1 MESADLETI
10 EINDPV
16 RIQEMLKVISLTG
29 KGFTTD
35 CLLADVFD
43 AGLIYP
49 DFFKA
54 MGEDPT
60 AFYDGK
66 SPAWESYHLR
76 QGKKV
81 FMVYGMGARGR
92 RIQTTE
98 TP

>member
-1 MESADLETI
+1 MEPI

-16 RIQEMLKVISLTG
+16 QIQNMLEAIVLTG

-35 CLLADVFD
+35 CLLADVFE
-43 AGLIYP
+43 AGMSYP
-49 DFFKA
+49 DYFKA

-60 AFYDGK
+60 AYYEGK
-66 SPAWESYHLR
+66 APAWESYHLR

-81 FMVYGMGARGR
+81 FMVYGMGQRGR
-92 RIQTTE
+92 RVQFTE

>member
-1 MESADLETI
+1 MESI
-10 EINDPV
+10 EVNDPV
-16 RIQEMLKVISLTG
+16 RIQEILKSISLTG

-35 CLLADVFD
+35 CLLADVFE
-43 AGLIYP
+43 AGLTYP

-60 AFYDGK
+60 AYYDGK

-81 FMVYGMGARGR
+81 FMVYVMGARGR
-92 RIQTTE
+92 RVQMTE